1 MNNIPTYLK
10 TIYLTVS
17 SLLICNP
24 LLVSC
29 TTLNDSS
36 NEVSLVAEIDDQG
49 DVEIIY
55 SPPEDEDHEEIYQ
68 ILRETEEF
76 DWLATDINESIAL
89 PRDIPVNFEECDEE
103 NAYYDPETVEISMC
117 YELIQKY
124 KEIFAD
130 EAESD
135 DEYVTEV
142 INAALFTFYHELG
155 HALVDQLELP
165 ITGSEEDAVDEL
177 AAIILLEEQGE
188 AGEESALAGAFQFD
202 VDAAEEAELEELPYW
217 DDHSLSEQRFYNTLC
232 LVYGSNPQ
240 KFAFLVEDGDL
251 PEERAEICES
261 EYERKVNSWDILL
274 SPYWK

>member
-1 MNNIPTYLK
+1 MNNLPNFK
-10 TIYLTVS
+10 TIYLTIASVM
-17 SLLICNP
+17 IVNP
-24 LLVSC
+24 LLFSC
-29 TTLNDSS
+29 SIFND
-36 NEVSLVAEIDDQG
+36 NKNKVSLAADVDDQG
-49 DVEIIY
+49 DVQIIY
-55 SPPEDEDHEEIYQ
+55 SSPQDENHQEIYE
-68 ILRETEEF
+68 ILQETQEF
-76 DWLATDINESIAL
+76 DSLAADINESIAI

-130 EAESD
+130 DAESD
-135 DEYVTEV
+135 EEYVTEV
-142 INAALFTFYHELG
+142 INSALFTFYHELG

-188 AGEESALAGAFQFD
+188 LGEESALAGAFQFD
-202 VDAAEEAELEELPYW
+202 VDAEEEEELEELPYW
-217 DDHSLSEQRFYNTLC
+217 DEHSLSEQRFYNTLC

-240 KFAFLVEDGDL
+240 KFDFLVEEGDL
-251 PEERAEICES
+251 PEERAETCES
-261 EYERKVNSWDILL
+261 EYERKVNTWDTLL